1 MTILLLYDIMT
12 QKEDCMYKRILLLT
26 VCPIIFLSGCGTSN
40 NQNDYINKDEY
51 ESIISEMEELKSQ
64 IASIEEN
71 NNQSSEVQ
79 SEKENEEQELN
90 NQIMYE
96 KELLG
101 EGTFEW
107 DENNLLYLAV
117 YHEGAKTFSLVG
129 YGIYEDDNFGLL
141 QEDYFIINSYGGD
154 WLKNLEVSFSI
165 GEEEY
170 LYLKSDGELISEG
183 VPMDERVNIQQ
194 KYNKIERR
202 NIISVFYYSI
212 FDKIVELTK

>member
-1 MTILLLYDIMT
+1 
-12 QKEDCMYKRILLLT
+12 MYKRILLLT
-26 VCPIIFLSGCGTSN
+26 VCLIIFLSGCGNSN
-40 NQNDYINKDEY
+40 NQNDYISKDEY

-79 SEKENEEQELN
+79 SATENEEQVSD
-90 NQIMYE
+90 NQIVYE

-101 EGTFEW
+101 ESTFEW
-107 DENNLLYLAV
+107 DENNQLYIAI
-117 YHEGAKTFSLVG
+117 YHEGAKKFSLIG
-129 YGIYEDDNFGLL
+129 YGVYEDDNLGLL
-141 QEDYFIINSYGGD
+141 QEDYFIINSYGGE
-154 WLKNLEVSFSI
+154 WLNNLEVSFSI

-170 LYLKSDGELISEG
+170 LYLRSDGELISDD

-202 NIISVFYYSI
+202 NIISAFYYSI
-212 FDKIVELTK
+212 FDIIVELTK

>member
-1 MTILLLYDIMT
+1 
-12 QKEDCMYKRILLLT
+12 MYKSIIILT
-26 VCPIIFLSGCGTSN
+26 VSLFIFLSGCGNAN
-40 NQNDYINKDEY
+40 NQNDYISKDEY

-79 SEKENEEQELN
+79 SATENEEQVLD
-90 NQIMYE
+90 NQNVYE

-101 EGTFEW
+101 ESTFEW
-107 DENNLLYLAV
+107 DENNQLYIAI
-117 YHEGAKTFSLVG
+117 YHEGAKKFSLIG
-129 YGIYEDDNFGLL
+129 YGVYEDDNLGLL
-141 QEDYFIINSYGGD
+141 QEDYFIINSYGGE
-154 WLKNLEVSFSI
+154 WLNNLEISFSI

-170 LYLKSDGELISEG
+170 LYLRSDGELISDD

-202 NIISVFYYSI
+202 NIISAFYYSI
-212 FDKIVELTK
+212 FDIIVELTK